1 MSGRNRISI
10 QLFEFHMIRLQRDKI
25 KMLEKKDN
33 VDDDYVSAS
42 PEECLSF
49 IWELTKEIYSL
60 SGEYDVESRL
70 QRDFIHIMV

>member
-1 MSGRNRISI
+1 
-10 QLFEFHMIRLQRDKI
+10 MIRLQRDKI

-33 VDDDYVSAS
+33 VDDDYISTS

-70 QRDFIHIMV
+70 QRDFIHIMRN